1 MWCQPAT
8 PTPSVLP
15 PVFRRPSIFPTMNCR
30 NQGRIAAA
38 LAVLLAAA
46 PALAFSPASPQ
57 PILRVAPTVSSHVPS
72 KSASTLT
79 RRHVA
84 ATRTTSTLRMADA
97 AAATA
102 AEEPE
107 ESVGGGTATVPQLI
121 FNLVKASELI
131 VVLHI
136 S

>member
-1 MWCQPAT
+1 M
-8 PTPSVLP
+8 
-15 PVFRRPSIFPTMNCR
+15 MNCR

-38 LAVLLAAA
+38 LAVLLAAT
-46 PALAFSPASPQ
+46 PALAFSPASPR
-57 PILRVAPTVSSHVPS
+57 PIVRAAPTVSSYAPS
-72 KSASTLT
+72 KSASALT

-84 ATRTTSTLRMADA
+84 ATSTLRMADA

-121 FNLVKASELI
+121 FNLVKGSEFI

-136 S
+136 SL